1 MKKKYIKKYVIIAVS
16 IIMLGVFAFSV
27 SAESKISC
35 VDNFDASK
43 QTSNSIK
50 LTWNGGISADGYVIE
65 RKETNSKSDY
75 KKIIDIKDYK
85 TTNYTDNKIKSGKKY
100 TYRIMS
106 YSINKGN
113 KVYNRGEYLNTA
125 SSPVAVEKFELV
137 SQNEKSIS
145 LKWNKMNG
153 VSGYTVYRADVK
165 SKNKYKKICD
175 VKGIEKY
182 TDTKLTPSSNYNYYV
197 CAYIE
202 VDGERSYS
210 EKSTVIKTAT
220 NPSQVQNLVAKKRT
234 KDSINLK
241 WDKSENA
248 SGYVIYR
255 MTNNENDYEG
265 EWVADEYGNYYYE
278 TRVGEYIKYSVVSDG
293 NKTTYT
299 DKNLNECQGYYYRV
313 QPYYK
318 SDGKYYYGD
327 YRGIA
332 TGTVTDE
339 PEVEVFSRNKRVMA
353 KWYPVY
359 NADGYEI
366 YLSESKNG
374 KYVSQGTTDD
384 NIFLTKQLVDGK
396 IYYIRVCAY
405 YKLED
410 GKKIYSNY
418 ETYPIKCTKENK
430 VDKYTVG
437 TTYIEIDLDMQHL
450 WYFEDGKLVVSTDV
464 VTGLKNARD
473 TSTGLF
479 EIYNKESPARLVG
492 ETWDTYVTYWL
503 AVTYDGQGIHDS
515 TWRYNY
521 EYGGNTYTYDG
532 SHGCINTPYDK
543 VEELYEKVE
552 IGTPVVIYEKS
563 SEE

>member
-1 MKKKYIKKYVIIAVS
+1 MKKKYVKKCIIVAVS
-16 IIMLGVFAFSV
+16 IIMLGIFVFSV

-43 QTSNSIK
+43 QTNNSIK
-50 LTWNGGISADGYVIE
+50 LTWNSGISTDGYVIE

-75 KKIIDIKDYK
+75 KKIIDINNYK
-85 TTNYTDNKIKSGKKY
+85 TTNYTDNKIESGKRY

-106 YSINKGN
+106 YSVNKGN
-113 KVYNRGEYLNTA
+113 KIYSRGEYLNTA
-125 SSPVAVEKFELV
+125 SNPVAVKNFELI

-145 LKWNKMNG
+145 LKWNKING
-153 VSGYTVYRADVK
+153 VSGYTVYRADDK
-165 SKNKYKKICD
+165 SKNKYRKICD

-182 TDTKLTPSSNYNYYV
+182 TDTKLIPSSRYNYYV
-197 CAYIE
+197 CAYIDI
-202 VDGERSYS
+202 DGKRSYS
-210 EKSTVIKTAT
+210 GKSDVIKTAT
-220 NPSQVQNLVAKKRT
+220 NPSQIKNLVAKKRT
-234 KDSINLK
+234 KDAITLK

-265 EWVADEYGNYYYE
+265 EWVPNEYGDYYYK
-278 TRVGEYIKYSVVSDG
+278 TRVGEYIKYSVVGDG
-293 NKTTYT
+293 SKTTYT
-299 DKNLNECQGYYYRV
+299 NKNLNECQGYYYRV

-327 YRGIA
+327 YRGIT

-353 KWYPVY
+353 KWYPVSG
-359 NADGYEI
+359 ADGYEI
-366 YLSESKNG
+366 YLSDNKDG

-396 IYYIRVCAY
+396 TYYIRVCAY
-405 YKLED
+405 YKLDD

-418 ETYPIKCTKENK
+418 KTYSVKCTKANK
-430 VDKYTVG
+430 VNKYTVG

-515 TWRYNY
+515 TWRYDY

-532 SHGCINTPYDK
+532 SHGCINTPYGK
-543 VEELYEKVE
+543 VEKLYEKVE

-563 SEE
+563 SE